1 MGSELLCRNEFPSM
15 PGVKVSPKTKNTRGL
30 HDLSLRFSRAF
41 GEAGKVVSGTFPPSH
56 TWWGSHSPLGRP
68 LPGKSTF
75 FIPLISQALF
85 GLLTSNLVILE
96 SLVNETET
104 RRKCVLLLMS
114 YFFASGMFIFNKG
127 FWKQGFK
134 TKQWVRRNI
143 LQPYLSVYVSFMNQ

>member
-1 MGSELLCRNEFPSM
+1 MAKKFFSTFKMGSEFLCRNEFPSM
-15 PGVKVSPKTKNTRGL
+15 PGIKVSPKKKKNTRGL
-30 HDLSLRFSRAF
+30 HDLSLRFSWAF
-41 GEAGKVVSGTFPPSH
+41 GEVGEVVSGTFPPSH

-96 SLVNETET
+96 NLINESET

-127 FWKQGFK
+127 SGNKALKQ
-134 TKQWVRRNI
+134 
-143 LQPYLSVYVSFMNQ
+143 SSE